1 MSEKR
6 SKRQGLAVLKKPT
19 QQKEWIQ
26 RTYTASKTID
36 KTRKMSYAMS
46 ELFRKEKQ

>member
-1 MSEKR
+1 MSGKR
-6 SKRQGLAVLKKPT
+6 SKCQGLAVLKKPT

-36 KTRKMSYAMS
+36 KLLKMSYAIG

>member
-1 MSEKR
+1 M
-6 SKRQGLAVLKKPT
+6 LKKPT

-26 RTYTASKTID
+26 QTYTTPKTIE
-36 KTRKMSYAMS
+36 KLLKMSYAIG